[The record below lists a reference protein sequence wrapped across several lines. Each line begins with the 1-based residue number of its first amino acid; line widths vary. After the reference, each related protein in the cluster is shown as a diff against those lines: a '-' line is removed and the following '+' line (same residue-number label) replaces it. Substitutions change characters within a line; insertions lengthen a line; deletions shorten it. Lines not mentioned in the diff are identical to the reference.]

1 MILTCP
7 EGHQTEA
14 TDYCDVCGTPMTGSG
29 GMPSAGAPD
38 AAMGPTGAV
47 AGASG
52 SVLDLPASAATASQT
67 CPHCGALNLADAL
80 FCEDCGYD
88 FTTGAAPLD
97 DASPQEPT
105 PTEPELAEPEPAES
119 EPEPEPEPGPESTEP
134 ESEPAARQP
143 APEPEAE
150 PAESEPAPPEP
161 EPESTDPE
169 PEQDVLAPEPEA
181 AEAVPT
187 LAPAAPEHGRPR
199 HTPPSRDLADTWV
212 VEVWIDPD
220 WYAGQQTEEACPSAG
235 VPDIVLVRRNVVL
248 VGRPSGS
255 RGVSP
260 DVDAGSDSAVSRRHA
275 QLTSDGQRWWVE
287 DLGSSNGTFVG
298 SVGEPLPTTPL
309 TPGQRVE
316 VDRDDR
322 IYIGAWTRLVLR
334 QATAAERAD
343 QG

>member
-1 MILTCP
+1 MTLTCP
-7 EGHQTEA
+7 EGHQSEA
-14 TDYCDVCGTPMTGSG
+14 TDYCDTCGAPMTGGVPSVG
-29 GMPSAGAPD
+29 GSLPVGGAPS
-38 AAMGPTGAV
+38 
-47 AGASG
+47 GASPDPG
-52 SVLDLPASAATASQT
+52 PDPGAAAPSQT
-67 CPHCGALNLADAL
+67 CPHCGAANLADAL
-80 FCEDCGYD
+80 FCEACGYD

-97 DASPQEPT
+97 DAPEAAPPDSSLPESTPGAGQASEDDTLKAVEPAVAE
-105 PTEPELAEPEPAES
+105 EPEAPAEPER
-119 EPEPEPEPGPESTEP
+119 EP
-134 ESEPAARQP
+134 Q
-143 APEPEAE
+143 APEPET
-150 PAESEPAPPEP
+150 PEP
-161 EPESTDPE
+161 GTPETPEAETPPATD
-169 PEQDVLAPEPEA
+169 APEPD
-181 AEAVPT
+181 P
-187 LAPAAPEHGRPR
+187 PAAAQAPEPATPQAATPAAGRPR

-220 WYAGQQTEEACPSAG
+220 WYAVQQTEEACPSAG
-235 VPDIVLVRRNVVL
+235 IPDVVLVRRTVVL

-298 SVGEPLPTTPL
+298 AVGEPLPTVPL

-322 IYIGAWTRLVLR
+322 IYVGAWTRLVIR